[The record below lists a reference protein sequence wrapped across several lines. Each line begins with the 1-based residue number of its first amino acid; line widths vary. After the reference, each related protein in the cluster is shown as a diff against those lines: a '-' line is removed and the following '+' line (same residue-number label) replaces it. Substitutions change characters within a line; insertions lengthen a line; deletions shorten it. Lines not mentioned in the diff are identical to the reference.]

1 MPGPRGFRAEFYKIL
16 SLSFV
21 YMINYSFVLQYFL
34 TAGSLDP
41 SGKPPEGWHD
51 CIIMEGIVSY
61 FAPSTFLMSVTQ
73 SVDSFWNYLQDII
86 QII

>member
-1 MPGPRGFRAEFYKIL
+1 MPGPRGFRAEFYKNL

-21 YMINYSFVLQYFL
+21 IMINYSLFFSIFSQQ
-34 TAGSLDP
+34 ASLDP